1 MSSKLIEPS
10 DRVTQL
16 SEPLESPTLSSPPFA
31 SPQPRAKSN
40 WTNWA
45 WVVVTALSF
54 LAGRF
59 VIGERH
65 RDTLVALNEDG
76 SASSLYR
83 GDAVV
88 ITAETVTLRPIQR
101 TVDAVGTLHGFEEL
115 TVSSKV
121 EGRVEKIHHDLSS
134 IVKPGEILLELDATD
149 ARLAVDQSERS
160 LQAELAKWG
169 FASVPD
175 EGYDLSQ
182 LPMVVSS
189 RLRFDLA
196 KSRLDRMLPLETTK
210 SISQDDLEQAKS
222 ESQITESDWKNQLLM
237 ANSAAA
243 VARLR
248 AAELAIA
255 KQKLRDC
262 EIRVPTPTLTG
273 NPQDE
278 IYTVSERM
286 VSEGTLLRPGTE
298 VFRLVLGRTLK
309 LRLPVPEVH
318 SSRIAVNEKVLI
330 ATSSMPEGRVGRVA
344 KISPSIERTTRT
356 FIVEVEVPNED
367 GKCKPGS
374 FAKASIQVGISEK
387 SATVPLS
394 ALYSL
399 AGINK
404 IFLVQGDHVREI
416 QVTLGEQTSEW
427 VEIASPSIP
436 SGSRVVTSGQ
446 RMLSD
451 GAPVIER
458 KLGQASAPESSKV
471 DAFKNS
477 PTGTSEVT
485 E

>member
-1 MSSKLIEPS
+1 MSSKLIESS
-10 DRVTQL
+10 DRVTHVT
-16 SEPLESPTLSSPPFA
+16 EPIASPP
-31 SPQPRAKSN
+31 SRAKSN
-40 WTNWA
+40 WTTWA

-54 LAGRF
+54 MAGRF
-59 VIGERH
+59 WIGATH
-65 RDTLVALNEDG
+65 REHLVALNEEG

-88 ITAETVTLRPIQR
+88 VTAQPVALRPIQR

-121 EGRVEKIHHDLSS
+121 EGRVVRIHYDLSS
-134 IVKPGEILLELDATD
+134 VVKPGDILLELDATD
-149 ARLAVDQSERS
+149 ARLAVDQAERS

-278 IYTVSERM
+278 IYTVSERL

-318 SSRIAVNEKVLI
+318 SSQIEVDQKVLI
-330 ATSSMPEGRVGRVA
+330 STSSMPEGRIGRVA

-374 FAKASIQVGISEK
+374 FSKASIQVGVSEDA
-387 SATVPLS
+387 ATVPLS

-404 IFLVQGDHVREI
+404 IFLVHGDRVQEI
-416 QVTLGEQTSEW
+416 QVSLGEQTSEW
-427 VEIASPSIP
+427 VEIASPAIP
-436 SGSRVVTSGQ
+436 LGARVVTSGQ

-451 GAPVIER
+451 GAPIIER
-458 KLGQASAPESSKV
+458 KLGQVTALETSKADASKKAP
-471 DAFKNS
+471 A
-477 PTGTSEVT
+477 GTSEVT

>member
-10 DRVTQL
+10 DRDTQVT
-16 SEPLESPTLSSPPFA
+16 EPLGPSPLA
-31 SPQPRAKSN
+31 SPQPRPKSN

-59 VIGERH
+59 MIGERH
-65 RDTLVALNEDG
+65 REPLIALNEEG

-88 ITAETVTLRPIQR
+88 ITAEPVTLRPIER
-101 TVDAVGTLHGFEEL
+101 TIDAVGTLHGFEEL
-115 TVSSKV
+115 TISSKV
-121 EGRVEKIHHDLSS
+121 EGRVVRIHHDLSS
-134 IVKPGEILLELDATD
+134 VVKPGEILLELDATD
-149 ARLAVDQSERS
+149 ARLAVDQAERS

-169 FASVPD
+169 FESVPD
-175 EGYDLSQ
+175 EGYNLSQ

-210 SISQDDLEQAKS
+210 SISQDDLEQTKS
-222 ESQITESDWKNQLLM
+222 EAQITESDWKNQLLM

-248 AAELAIA
+248 AVELAIA
-255 KQKLRDC
+255 KQKLKDC

-278 IYTVSERM
+278 IYTVSERL
-286 VSEGTLLRPGTE
+286 VSEGSLLRPGTE

-318 SSRIAVNEKVLI
+318 SSRIAVDQKVLI
-330 ATSSMPEGRVGRVA
+330 STSSMPEGRIGRVA

-374 FAKASIQVGISEK
+374 FSKASIQVGVSEE
-387 SATVPLS
+387 ATSVPLS

-404 IFLVQGDHVREI
+404 IFLVQGDRVREI
-416 QVTLGEQTSEW
+416 QVVLGEQTNAW
-427 VEIASPSIP
+427 VEIAAPAIP
-436 SGSRVVTSGQ
+436 PGSRVVISGQ

-451 GAPVIER
+451 GAPIVER
-458 KLGQASAPESSKV
+458 EHEKASGHDTSKV
-471 DAFKNS
+471 NAPKDT
-477 PTGTSEVT
+477 PLGTSEVSQ
-485 E
+485 

>member
-10 DRVTQL
+10 DRDTQL

-31 SPQPRAKSN
+31 SPQPRPKSN

-278 IYTVSERM
+278 IYTVSERL

-318 SSRIAVNEKVLI
+318 SSRITVNEKVLI

-367 GKCKPGS
+367 GKCKPG
-374 FAKASIQVGISEK
+374 ASIQVGISEK
-387 SATVPLS
+387 AATVPLS

-427 VEIASPSIP
+427 VEIASPSI
-436 SGSRVVTSGQ
+436 SSDSRVVTSGQ

>member
-1 MSSKLIEPS
+1 MSSKLIES
-10 DRVTQL
+10 SERVTHVT
-16 SEPLESPTLSSPPFA
+16 EPLASPP
-31 SPQPRAKSN
+31 SRTKSN
-40 WTNWA
+40 WMNWA
-45 WVVVTALSF
+45 WVIVAALSF

-59 VIGERH
+59 WIGERH
-65 RDTLVALNEDG
+65 REPLIALNEDG
-76 SASSLYR
+76 SGSLLYR

-88 ITAETVTLRPIQR
+88 VTAEPVSIRPIQR

-121 EGRVEKIHHDLSS
+121 EGRVVRIHHDLSS
-134 IVKPGEILLELDATD
+134 VVKPGDILLELDATD
-149 ARLAVDQSERS
+149 ARLAVDQAERS

-169 FASVPD
+169 FELVPD

-196 KSRLDRMLPLETTK
+196 KSRLDRMLPLESTK

-222 ESQITESDWKNQLLM
+222 EAQITESDWKNQLLM

-273 NPQDE
+273 NPQEE
-278 IYTVSERM
+278 IYTVSERL

-318 SSRIAVNEKVLI
+318 SSRIAVDQKVMITTASL
-330 ATSSMPEGRVGRVA
+330 PEGRIGRVA

-374 FAKASIQVGISEK
+374 FAKASIQVGVSED
-387 SATVPLS
+387 ATTVPLS

-404 IFLVQGDHVREI
+404 VFLLQGDRVREV
-416 QVTLGEQTSEW
+416 QVGLGEQTSEW

-436 SGSRVVTSGQ
+436 RGSRVVTSGQ

-451 GAPVIER
+451 GAPIVER
-458 KLGQASAPESSKV
+458 ALKQVPGV
-471 DAFKNS
+471 DAPASGTQNAS
-477 PTGTSEVT
+477 PIGTSEARQ
-485 E
+485 

>member
-1 MSSKLIEPS
+1 MSSKLIES
-10 DRVTQL
+10 SERVTHVT
-16 SEPLESPTLSSPPFA
+16 EPLASPP
-31 SPQPRAKSN
+31 SRTKSN
-40 WTNWA
+40 WMNWA
-45 WVVVTALSF
+45 WVIVAALSF

-59 VIGERH
+59 WIGERH
-65 RDTLVALNEDG
+65 REPLIALNEDG
-76 SASSLYR
+76 SGSLLYR

-88 ITAETVTLRPIQR
+88 VTAEPVSIRPIQR

-121 EGRVEKIHHDLSS
+121 EGRVVRIHHDLSS
-134 IVKPGEILLELDATD
+134 VVKPGDILLELDATD
-149 ARLAVDQSERS
+149 ARLAVDQAERS

-169 FASVPD
+169 FELVPD

-196 KSRLDRMLPLETTK
+196 KSRLDRMLPLESTK

-222 ESQITESDWKNQLLM
+222 EAQITESDWKNQLLM

-273 NPQDE
+273 NPQEE
-278 IYTVSERM
+278 IYTVSERL

-318 SSRIAVNEKVLI
+318 SSRIAVDQKVMITTASL
-330 ATSSMPEGRVGRVA
+330 PEGRIGRVA

-374 FAKASIQVGISEK
+374 FAKASIQVGVSED
-387 SATVPLS
+387 ATTVPLS

-404 IFLVQGDHVREI
+404 VFLLQGDRVREV
-416 QVTLGEQTSEW
+416 QVGLGEQTSEW

-436 SGSRVVTSGQ
+436 RGSRVVTSGQ

-451 GAPVIER
+451 GAPIVER
-458 KLGQASAPESSKV
+458 ALKQVPGVDSPASGTRNA
-471 DAFKNS
+471 S
-477 PTGTSEVT
+477 PIGTSEARQ
-485 E
+485 